1 MQDNNDGRR
10 DDFKRAVA
18 ATTRAI
24 AEDSELEIEFA
35 LDVSG
40 DATGDSTNS
49 DETLRLPE
57 PGLRLDRADITRV
70 RGYADSFALKR
81 RFHNADLHK
90 AHTPRGQSA
99 RSVCDQ
105 LELARVESLGAI
117 QMKGVKQNLAHIQ
130 ELRCR
135 ELGLHTVSAEEEVSL
150 PAVLGI
156 LARERMTG
164 LKPPESA
171 LTALGLVRR
180 EIEAKAGSD
189 LDRLAAAAANQSAF
203 ATIVSDILGDL
214 DLESELDGDESQ
226 DADSDDQA
234 SGDDSD
240 QEEGEGGDSE
250 GEGAS
255 DDEAETGDAE
265 ADGQESMDIDLSDA
279 ADGMASDEATE
290 SMIPWRPNAMDPDL
304 TNTPFYKVFTDAF
317 DEVCEASD
325 LCDAEELA
333 RLRQHLDQQMTH
345 MQGAVTKLA
354 NRLQRRL
361 MAQQN
366 RSWEFDLE
374 EGVLDCGRLTRVVT
388 NPMQPLSFK
397 MESEMKFRDTVVSLL
412 IDNSGSMRGRP
423 ISVAAISAD
432 ILARTLERCG
442 VRVEILG
449 FTTRAWK
456 GGQSRE
462 KWLNEGKPQGPGRL
476 NDLRHIIYKT
486 ADTPWRRARK
496 NLGLMMREGLLKENI
511 DGEALLWA
519 HSRLIGRAEDRRI
532 LMVISD
538 GAPVDDSTLSVNTG
552 SYLEQHLRQVIEW
565 IENRS
570 PVELIAIGIGHDVTR
585 YYQNAVTLTDAE
597 DLGGAIIEQLADLFD
612 QNAPTRR
619 VQKQRRA

>member
-18 ATTRAI
+18 AATRAI

-35 LDVSG
+35 LDISG
-40 DATGDSTNS
+40 DAAGDSTNS
-49 DETLRLPE
+49 SDSLRLPE
-57 PGLRLDRADITRV
+57 PGRRLDRADITRI

-81 RFHNADLHK
+81 RFHDAGLHD
-90 AHTPRGQSA
+90 ARRPRSQSA

-105 LELARVESLGAI
+105 LELARVESLGAM

-135 ELGLHTVSAEEEVSL
+135 ELGLHTANAEEEVSL

-164 LKPPESA
+164 VKPPESA
-171 LTALGLVRR
+171 LTALGLVRSH
-180 EIEAKAGSD
+180 IESKAGSD
-189 LDRLAAAAANQSAF
+189 LDRLAAAAGNQSDF

-214 DLESELDGDESQ
+214 DLESELAEDQAEEG
-226 DADSDDQA
+226 DSDDQA

-250 GEGAS
+250 GDGTSE
-255 DDEAETGDAE
+255 DEAETGDAK
-265 ADGQESMDIDLSDA
+265 ADGQESMDADLSDA

-304 TNTPFYKVFTDAF
+304 TNTPFYKVFTNAF
-317 DEVCEASD
+317 DEVCEADD
-325 LCDAEELA
+325 LCSAEELT

-345 MQGAVTKLA
+345 MQGTVTRLA

-397 MESEMKFRDTVVSLL
+397 VESEMKFRDTVVSLL

-456 GGQSRE
+456 GGESRE

-519 HSRLIGRAEDRRI
+519 HHRLIGRPEDRRI

-585 YYQNAVTLTDAE
+585 YYRNAVTLSDAE

-612 QNAPTRR
+612 QSTTARR
-619 VQKQRRA
+619 AKTQRRA